1 MILEK
6 KTITK
11 EGFQPVTIAIFF
23 LKFKDKIISISID
36 LISEFVGMKVLTK
49 ESPSLIKDQKNKLEV
64 KSPNLFVEMLI
75 SRTFKVIFRIE
86 KMYS

>member
-1 MILEK
+1 MILEQ

-23 LKFKDKIISISID
+23 LKYKDKIISINTD
-36 LISEFVGMKVLTK
+36 LMSEFVGMKVLTK

-75 SRTFKVIFRIE
+75 FQNFKGYI
-86 KMYS
+86 